1 MADCR
6 YPALCPNPWCG
17 CHGTCPYRRYL
28 CPGSALIPNAN
39 DHPPHAMAPLTQ
51 NGRYRHWMAG
61 LGVAVLGV
69 TVSLW
74 LAWQQADSVAHV
86 GRARFMQEAR
96 GFADAQSQRIE

>member
-1 MADCR
+1 
-6 YPALCPNPWCG
+6 
-17 CHGTCPYRRYL
+17 
-28 CPGSALIPNAN
+28 
-39 DHPPHAMAPLTQ
+39 MAPLTQ

-74 LAWQQADSVAHV
+74 LAWQQADSVAQV

-96 GFADAQSQRIE
+96 GFADALSQRIEGHTEVVNGLRGLFTANPHLTRLEVGQRYPGVRNLSYTRWVPG